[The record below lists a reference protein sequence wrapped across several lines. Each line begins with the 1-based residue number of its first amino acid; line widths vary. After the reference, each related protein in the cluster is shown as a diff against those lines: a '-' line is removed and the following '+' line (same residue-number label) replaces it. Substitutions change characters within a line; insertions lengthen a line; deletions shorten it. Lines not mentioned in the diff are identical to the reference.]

1 MICGVDANVL
11 IYSAIESMPEH
22 SKIISFFERR
32 VLTGELTCAITFPV
46 LLEFVHITTDPKR
59 FKPPL
64 TLKESLNIVEQY
76 WNAISWRRLFPQPST
91 GTRALDLLR
100 SYRLGRKRLLD
111 TYFAA
116 TLLDNG
122 VTTLITCDSTDFGV
136 FEELH
141 LINPLRNWPDA

>member
-22 SKIISFFERR
+22 NRILTFFERR
-32 VLTGELTCAITFPV
+32 VLTGRLSCAISFPV

-64 TLKESLNIVEQY
+64 SVEESVGIAEQY
-76 WNAISWRRLFPQPST
+76 WQAANWHRMIPKST
-91 GTRALDLLR
+91 TGSLTFSLLR
-100 SYRLGRKRLLD
+100 EHKLGRKRLLD
-111 TYFAA
+111 TYLAA

-122 VTTLITCDSTDFGV
+122 ITSLITCDRDDFKV
-136 FEELH
+136 FSQLQ
-141 LINPLRNWPDA
+141 LINPMTD

>member
-22 SKIISFFERR
+22 KRVLSFFERR
-32 VLTGELTCAITFPV
+32 VLTGHLSCAVSFPI

-64 TLKESLNIVEQY
+64 SIEESITIAEQY
-76 WNAISWRRLFPQPST
+76 WQAANWRRMIPKST
-91 GTRALDLLR
+91 TGSLAFALLR
-100 SYRLGRKRLLD
+100 EHKLGRKRLLD
-111 TYFAA
+111 TYLAA

-122 VTTLITCDSTDFGV
+122 ITSLITCDTDDFRV
-136 FEELH
+136 FSRLQ
-141 LINPLRNWPDA
+141 LINPMKD